1 MKKVYAFI
9 FFPSLIFVLLRVVFL
24 MVFVFCFL
32 FFIFGGG
39 GVGFFFVF
47 FLGGRFFLL
56 CVCVVFFLIKLN
68 NFFSKSA
75 LFLFHM
81 FPAYINT
88 FSLFINSLTNVFR
101 PPSHCSFFFFPSRF
115 WYNLMVFSSQF
126 RSSGS
131 LCHCPGISGAIQLIL
146 GLSLTLPSSTVNT
159 FFLQLSSHQSLNN
172 KTCCKA
178 VVFLR
183 VSIWGSRWGDKETV
197 CGGGVWPLLL
207 HTHYMY
213 F

>member
-1 MKKVYAFI
+1 MLEFCALWITPPPLLPSGKIERQYEKSVRFH
-9 FFPSLIFVLLRVVFL
+9 FFSISYLCFDAGGF
-24 MVFVFCFL
+24 FDGFCFL
-32 FFIFGGG
+32 FFVFYFWWWWCW
-39 GVGFFFVF
+39 VFFLFF

-115 WYNLMVFSSQF
+115 
-126 RSSGS
+126 
-131 LCHCPGISGAIQLIL
+131 
-146 GLSLTLPSSTVNT
+146 
-159 FFLQLSSHQSLNN
+159 
-172 KTCCKA
+172 
-178 VVFLR
+178 
-183 VSIWGSRWGDKETV
+183 
-197 CGGGVWPLLL
+197 
-207 HTHYMY
+207 
-213 F
+213 